1 MDSNCVN
8 NYLGHALRAKRWHG
22 LHIHVCQKRQ
32 TGETCRSHCAQL
44 MRRLRKD
51 PAPQVLDM
59 RKRFRRVMV
68 STETYISRC
77 SNTLRHHSAWNKE
90 SISLP
95 KRTHREAQGKLTLGL
110 LPSTLSA
117 GGREEGRNQDRKC
130 LSFYLITVEA
140 IDFSSLVESQ
150 GEGTMTRILDKWS
163 GHRNFRSDT
172 TPGTHQ
178 ILQIIHTLFPSPVKG
193 G

>member
-32 TGETCRSHCAQL
+32 AGETRRGHCAQL

-51 PAPQVLDM
+51 PAPQVLGT
-59 RKRFRRVMV
+59 RKRFRRVMGGP
-68 STETYISRC
+68 ETYISRC
-77 SNTLRHHSAWNKE
+77 SHTLRHHSARSKE

-95 KRTHREAQGKLTLGL
+95 KRTPWEAWVKVKLCL

-117 GGREEGRNQDRKC
+117 GGGEEGRNQDRKC
-130 LSFYLITVEA
+130 LRFYLITVDA
-140 IDFSSLVESQ
+140 IDSSSLVESQ
-150 GEGTMTRILDKWS
+150 GKRA
-163 GHRNFRSDT
+163 R
-172 TPGTHQ
+172 
-178 ILQIIHTLFPSPVKG
+178 
-193 G
+193 